1 MPSNEPI
8 EAQHRL
14 AALQNCHG
22 ELNTL
27 RGEIFRLRSLLNR
40 QYRADA
46 ALYSLPHD
54 CTAEQH
60 QQATAEH
67 DAVHLL
73 LMAEFETD
81 SKPVTSDP
89 GGT

>member
-1 MPSNEPI
+1 MPVNEPI

-14 AALQNCHG
+14 AALRDCHDQ
-22 ELNTL
+22 LSIL
-27 RGEIFRLRSLLNR
+27 RGEVWRLRGLLNR

-46 ALYSLPHD
+46 ALYDLPHD

-67 DAVHLL
+67 DAIHLL
-73 LMAEFETD
+73 LISEFFTTGD
-81 SKPVTSDP
+81 
-89 GGT
+89 